1 MRGVQLTGAGLA
13 REGDQMLGDDP
24 RGDDFLDPAF
34 LQARPGVAPERATI
48 ARQHAELPAHLGEHG
63 EAPSQILEGELARSR
78 RALAAMRI
86 GAADLVIVP
95 TEQPCRIV
103 SML

>member
-1 MRGVQLTGAGLA
+1 MRGVQLAGASLA
-13 REGDQMLGDDP
+13 REGDQMLGDDA

-34 LQARPGVAPERATI
+34 LQAWPGVAPECPTVVRE
-48 ARQHAELPAHLGEHG
+48 HAELPAHLGEHG
-63 EAPSQILEGELARSR
+63 DAAFQVLEGELARSR

-86 GAADLVIVP
+86 GAADLVIIP

-103 SML
+103 GML